1 MKMHHFNNGMVG
13 AWPGG
18 ANAPP
23 KILKKNGRGWWDL
36 IKET

>member
-1 MKMHHFNNGMVG
+1 MHHFNNGMVG

-23 KILKKNGRGWWDL
+23 KILKKNGRG
-36 IKET
+36 